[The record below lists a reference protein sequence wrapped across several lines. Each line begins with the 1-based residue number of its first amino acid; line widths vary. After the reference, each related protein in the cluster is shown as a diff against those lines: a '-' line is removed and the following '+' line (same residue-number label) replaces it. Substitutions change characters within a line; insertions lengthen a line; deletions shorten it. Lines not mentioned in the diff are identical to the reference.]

1 MGENAHCMKLGRT
14 KNMHGISRRGL
25 LKTGAAAGVLS
36 LTGMPLRAQT
46 RGGKLT
52 AGLSG
57 ANTSDSWDGRT
68 HSDLFMIASAQGT
81 VFDSLTEVA
90 ADGSLVG
97 ELAES
102 WESSDA
108 KTWIF
113 NLRQGV
119 SFHNG
124 KSFGADDV
132 IESLQMHLGED
143 SKSAAKPIVEN
154 VAEMNKLGEHQ
165 LELVLKAPNAD
176 FPYLMSDYH
185 ILMYPAGQI
194 EEAIANG
201 IGTGLYSVVSFDPGV
216 RMVARRVDDHYKGD
230 SAGFFDEVEYIA
242 INDNTARM
250 NALMTGQVDA
260 INRIDFKTEAL
271 LKANPNIVIQE
282 VTGNQHY
289 TFPMLT
295 DVAPFN
301 DVNVRR
307 ALKYGINRQEMVDK
321 ILLGHGQVANDT
333 PIGPASQF
341 YHSEM
346 EQLEYDPDQAA
357 FYLKEAGLDS
367 IDIELSASNAAF
379 EGAVD
384 AAQLYQASASAAG
397 ININVIQEPADG
409 YWSNVW
415 LKKPFCACYWS
426 GRATEDWMFST
437 AYEAGVPWNDSQWD
451 EKDSARFQEL
461 LITARA
467 ELDSDKRREQYF
479 EMQQILRDDGGVL
492 VPMFANYVQ
501 AISTSIVAP
510 DTVGNLWQ
518 MDNGRMAERW
528 SKT

>member
-1 MGENAHCMKLGRT
+1 
-14 KNMHGISRRGL
+14 MHGISRRGL
-25 LKTGAAAGVLS
+25 LKTGVAAGVLS
-36 LTGMPLRAQT
+36 LSGMPLRAQT

-68 HSDLFMIASAQGT
+68 HSDLYMIASAQGA

-90 ADGSLVG
+90 ADGSLKG

-102 WESSDA
+102 WEASADA
-108 KTWIF
+108 KTWTF

-119 SFHNG
+119 TFHNG
-124 KSFGADDV
+124 KAFGADDV
-132 IESLQMHLGED
+132 IESLQLHVAEG
-143 SKSAAKPIVEN
+143 SKSAAQPIVAAI
-154 VAEMNKLGEHQ
+154 AEMTKITDSQ
-165 LELVLKAPNAD
+165 VQFTLESGNAD

-185 ILMYPAGQI
+185 LLMYPAGQI
-194 EEAIANG
+194 EEAIAQG
-201 IGTGLYSVVSFDPGV
+201 IGTGLYQVQSFDPGV
-216 RMVARRVDDHYKGD
+216 RMVATRYPDHYKGD
-230 SAGFFDEVEYIA
+230 SAGYFDEIEYIA

-271 LKANPNIVIQE
+271 LRANPALRIQE
-282 VTGNQHY
+282 VTGNQQY

-295 DVAPFN
+295 DVSPFN
-301 DVNVRR
+301 DVNVRK
-307 ALKYGINRQEMVDK
+307 AIKYGINRQEMVDK
-321 ILLGHGQVANDT
+321 ILLGHGAVGNDT
-333 PIGPASQF
+333 PIGPANQY
-341 YHSEM
+341 YHAEM
-346 EQLEYDPDQAA
+346 EQLEYDPDQAK
-357 FYLKEAGLDS
+357 FYLQQAGLDS
-367 IDIELSASNAAF
+367 LDIDLSASNAAF

-384 AAQLYQASASAAG
+384 AAQLFQSSAAGGG
-397 ININVIQEPADG
+397 ININVVQEPADG

-461 LITARA
+461 LLSARA
-467 ELDSDKRREQYF
+467 ELDSNTRRDQYH
-479 EMQQILRDDGGVL
+479 EMQQILRDEGGVL

-501 AISTSIVAP
+501 AVNNRISSP

-518 MDNGRMAERW
+518 MDNARMAERW
-528 SKT
+528 SVA

>member
-1 MGENAHCMKLGRT
+1 MT
-14 KNMHGISRRGL
+14 TISRRGL
-25 LKTGAAAGVLS
+25 LTTGAAAGVLAAS
-36 LTGMPLRAQT
+36 GLPLRAAAK
-46 RGGKLT
+46 RGGRLR
-52 AGLSG
+52 AGLGG

-68 HSDLFMIASAQGT
+68 HSDLFMIASAQGA
-81 VFDSLTEVA
+81 VFDGLTEIQ
-90 ADGSLVG
+90 ADGTLVG
-97 ELAES
+97 ELATD
-102 WESSDA
+102 WEASSDA
-108 KTWIF
+108 KTWTF

-119 SFHNG
+119 TFHNG
-124 KSFGADDV
+124 KAFGADDV
-132 IESLQMHLGED
+132 IESLQLHVAEGA
-143 SKSAAKPIVEN
+143 KSAAKPIVSAITEMKKITDHQVQFVLEN
-154 VAEMNKLGEHQ
+154 G
-165 LELVLKAPNAD
+165 NAD

-185 ILMYPAGQI
+185 LLMYPAGQI

-201 IGTGLYSVVSFDPGV
+201 IGTGMYKVKSFNPGV
-216 RMVARRVDDHYKGD
+216 RMVATRVDSHYKDGK
-230 SAGFFDEVEYIA
+230 AGWFDEIEYIA

-250 NALMTGQVDA
+250 NALLTGQVDA

-271 LKANPNIVIQE
+271 LKANPNVRIQE

-307 ALKYGINRQEMVDK
+307 ALKHGINRQEMVDK
-321 ILLGHGQVANDT
+321 VLLGHGAVGKDT
-333 PIGPASQF
+333 PIGPANQYF
-341 YHSEM
+341 AHDM
-346 EQLEYDPDQAA
+346 EAPAYDPDKAK

-367 IDIELSASNAAF
+367 INIDLSASNAAF

-384 AAQLYQASASAAG
+384 AAQLYQASAKSGG
-397 ININVIQEPADG
+397 ININVVQEPADG

-415 LKKPFCACYWS
+415 LKKGFCACYWS

-467 ELDSDKRREQYF
+467 ELDSNKRRDQYT

-501 AISTSIVAP
+501 AVSNKIATA

-518 MDNGRMAERW
+518 MDNARMAERW
-528 SKT
+528 WNA

>member
-1 MGENAHCMKLGRT
+1 MN
-14 KNMHGISRRGL
+14 GISRRGL
-25 LKTGAAAGVLS
+25 LKTGTAAGVLS

-57 ANTSDSWDGRT
+57 ANTSDSWDSRT
-68 HSDLFMIASAQGT
+68 HSDLFMIASAQGA

-108 KTWIF
+108 QTWVF

-119 SFHNG
+119 KFHNG
-124 KSFGADDV
+124 KAFGADDV
-132 IESLQMHLGED
+132 MESLSMHLGED

-154 VAEMNKLGEHQ
+154 IVEMNKLGEHQ
-165 LELVLKAPNAD
+165 LELVLSAANAD
-176 FPYLMSDYH
+176 FPYLLSDYH
-185 ILMYPAGQI
+185 ILIYPAGQI
-194 EEAIANG
+194 EEAIAQG
-201 IGTGLYSVVSFDPGV
+201 IGTGLYQVQSFDPGV
-216 RMVARRVDDHYKGD
+216 RMVATRVDDHYKGD
-230 SAGFFDEVEYIA
+230 SVGLFDEIEYIA

-250 NALMTGQVDA
+250 NAMMTGQVDA

-271 LKANPNIVIQE
+271 LRANPALRIQE
-282 VTGNQHY
+282 VTGNQQY

-295 DVAPFN
+295 DTAPYN

-307 ALKYGINRQEMVDK
+307 AIKYGVNRQELVDK
-321 ILLGHGQVANDT
+321 ILLGHGAVGNDT
-333 PIGPASQF
+333 PIGPANQ
-341 YHSEM
+341 YYNTEM
-346 EQLEYDPDQAA
+346 EQLEYDPDKSK
-357 FYLKEAGLDS
+357 FYLEQAGLSS
-367 IDIELSASNAAF
+367 IDLDLSASNAAF

-384 AAQLYQASASAAG
+384 AAQLMQASMSAGG

-415 LKKPFCACYWS
+415 LKKSFCACYWS

-461 LITARA
+461 LVMARA
-467 ELDSDKRREQYF
+467 ELDSDKRRAQYF

-501 AISTSIVAP
+501 AVNNRISSP
-510 DTVGNLWQ
+510 DVVGNLWQ

-528 SKT
+528 SMA